1 MLQAPNVSMVLILVI
16 FFTVLWLSNRFIFTP
31 VSAVLDERERE
42 SESASRAYS
51 EAFAEFQ
58 AAAERIEAQLSLARR
73 EALKLRED
81 RRAEGIQLR
90 SRKIERVKDEAAQK
104 LAVASS
110 ELDQLSR
117 TIASDLPGRVAS
129 LAQTLAEKILGRKVA
144 A

>member
-1 MLQAPNVSMVLILVI
+1 MVLILVI

-51 EAFAEFQ
+51 EALAEFQ